1 MPVQEKMLTS
11 LKEEYNLHVK
21 TRDVLVD
28 TLRVYLSA
36 TNGEINRSS
45 YDNVK
50 LLNDL
55 PTEYSTDVIENR
67 PDFKQ

>member
-1 MPVQEKMLTS
+1 M
-11 LKEEYNLHVK
+11 HVK